1 MRSRTERK
9 VPRWMAWRS
18 MIPNQTSTRFSHN
31 PEVGMKWI
39 WILGFGVVVHD
50 QVQLLAGVAAG
61 EVVEVRLA
69 ATGLPF
75 SCLHATPQGAAAV
88 RRHRV
93 HKATDCGLPRWL
105 LLARLPCA
113 LPGSAAKRDLLV
125 SEGCNIYHPDHS
137 RTRAFDAGRRGSAT

>member
-31 PEVGMKWI
+31 PEVGVKWT

-50 QVQLLAGVAAG
+50 QVQLLAGRSPG
-61 EVVEVRLA
+61 EVVEVELA
-69 ATGLPF
+69 PTGGF
-75 SCLHATPQGAAAV
+75 RFRVHATPQGAAAV

-105 LLARLPCA
+105 LLGTVALRITWSQETGPTSSQKVQYLPSR
-113 LPGSAAKRDLLV
+113 PFT
-125 SEGCNIYHPDHS
+125 HPS
-137 RTRAFDAGRRGSAT
+137 IRCGATWIAT